1 MRRRDEIL
9 REIEAVAE
17 LPAVA
22 SELVGLANDPDVDIK
37 DVVKIL
43 EHDPGMTANMLK
55 LANSAHYGGRG
66 SIASV
71 RDAVVRLGLRTVAE
85 LAMAIAISPAAQ
97 KPVRGYH
104 LAAGQLWEHSL
115 SVSAGAVLLAR
126 ALKVSPPSYASTAGL
141 LHDIGKVVLGT
152 FIEIDARS
160 ISRSVSARN
169 ISFDEAERE
178 ILGIDHAE
186 AGAVLLESWGL
197 PADVVEIVRYH
208 HRPDE
213 FDGDPL
219 GVDLVHIADILSM
232 ESGIGAGE
240 MDGLCYRISPG
251 AKARRKLRALE
262 KETVLYNM
270 LCALEEMR
278 AAMMPSLSQG

>member
-1 MRRRDEIL
+1 MAANSELIQEFREAL
-9 REIEAVAE
+9 EAEIEAA
-17 LPAVA
+17 
-22 SELVGLANDPDVDIK
+22 K
-37 DVVKIL
+37 Q
-43 EHDPGMTANMLK
+43 
-55 LANSAHYGGRG
+55 
-66 SIASV
+66 
-71 RDAVVRLGLRTVAE
+71 DAT
-85 LAMAIAISPAAQ
+85 
-97 KPVRGYH
+97 
-104 LAAGQLWEHSL
+104 
-115 SVSAGAVLLAR
+115 AR
-126 ALKVSPPSYASTAGL
+126 AVPLVDGRR
-141 LHDIGKVVLGT
+141 IGKVVLGT

-213 FDGDPL
+213 FDGDRL

-278 AAMMPSLSQG
+278 AAMTPSLSQG